1 MNAIRYDVEVGG
13 ARIQVDADPEK
24 GICLADTGR
33 TADIVPVDGESWSVI
48 LGGRSY
54 TLHVKRTADALRM
67 RGRGPEVAVQMESE
81 RSRLLKLAGASAP
94 RPEHGTRIS
103 APMPAL
109 VMRIEVTAGQ
119 EVAAGQGLIVLEA
132 MKMENEIRAPR
143 AGRIASVPARVG
155 SPVEKGEVLVILE

>member
-13 ARIQVDADPEK
+13 TKIPVDADPEK
-24 GICLADTGR
+24 GICLAGTGR
-33 TADIVPVDGESWSVI
+33 TADIVPVDAESWSVI

-54 TLHVKRTADALRM
+54 TLHVKKAADSLRM
-67 RGRGPEVAVQMESE
+67 RGRGPEVAVHVESE

-94 RPEHGTRIS
+94 KSEHGTRIS

-109 VMRIEVTAGQ
+109 VMRIEVTPGQ
-119 EVAAGQGLIVLEA
+119 DVVAGQGLVVLEA

-143 AGRIASVPARVG
+143 AGRIASVPASVG